1 MDCKF
6 RFTTWEDFAIMA
18 MVEKGLGIS
27 ILPDMILRR
36 IPYKI
41 AICPLQEPDYRSI
54 GLVMKHRAYLTPAA
68 KKFIEYLL
76 FREKNS

>member
-6 RFTTWEDFAIMA
+6 RFTTWENSAIMA

-27 ILPDMILRR
+27 ILPDMTLRC

-41 AICPLQEPDYRSI
+41 AIRPLQEPYYRSI
-54 GLVMKHRAYLTPAA
+54 GLVMKHRAH
-68 KKFIEYLL
+68 
-76 FREKNS
+76 